1 MIGYYNYTVLFTL
14 FGTLSGVVG
23 IRFALTGNIF
33 ASIICL
39 MLCGFFDMF
48 DGTIARTKKNRSEM
62 EKKYGVQLDSLS
74 DVICFGVLPTMIV
87 LEITAPLGHVNTLCI
102 LYLITAISRLAYF
115 NVEEEMRTKNE
126 STPRKTYTGL
136 PVTATAILL
145 PVLYFIGSFC
155 ESLLPIIILIGIL
168 TIAAF
173 QISKIKLPHL
183 QMKGLITCLI
193 IGILLLG
200 TLIFLRFQ

>member
-14 FGTLSGVVG
+14 FGTLSGVLG
-23 IRFALTGNIF
+23 IRFAVRGNIF
-33 ASIICL
+33 ASLICL

-48 DGTIARTKKNRSEM
+48 DGTIARTKKNRSEF

-74 DVICFGVLPTMIV
+74 DIVCFGVLPAIIAFEVT
-87 LEITAPLGHVNTLCI
+87 EPLGYINALCI

-115 NVEEEMRTKNE
+115 NVEEEIRTQKEN
-126 STPRKTYTGL
+126 TPRKTYTGL
-136 PVTATAILL
+136 PVTAISIIL
-145 PVLYFIGSFC
+145 PVLFLIGSFC
-155 ESLLPIIILIGIL
+155 ETMLPIIILVGIL
-168 TIAAF
+168 IVAIL

-200 TLIFLRFQ
+200 VLVFLRFQ